1 MDESFLSS
9 RTGRAVDEPD
19 GARSSVPVARPPA
32 DFQDLVRT
40 GVITRVLIL
49 VYIWIQELRD
59 ITPPGCTCHLLFIE
73 IYLPYVFTF
82 FMLALM
88 RFELLWVC
96 FSITSCFSSYK
107 QHVGLTK
114 GKLTSGFQL
123 ESCEERRTFWLSR
136 CIWPHLDHKQYSNL
150 WDFTLNLAAVWT
162 SAHLFARMSLV
173 MLFLVVFGFKFYFIL
188 TCGKHLA
195 VPSPRFPPVG
205 FFIQSSCGQ
214 ILMRTFL
221 WSLI

>member
-1 MDESFLSS
+1 MSRLPNPLACFRVSRSVTEDDSSPSAVSCVHMDESFLSP
-9 RTGRAVDEPD
+9 RTGRPADDPD
-19 GARSSVPVARPPA
+19 GDAIPS
-32 DFQDLVRT
+32 LVRT

-88 RFELLWVC
+88 RFELLLWVC
-96 FSITSCFSSYK
+96 FSITSCFSSFK

-123 ESCEERRTFWLSR
+123 ESCEEMRTFWLSR
-136 CIWPHLDHKQYSNL
+136 CIWPHKQYSNL
-150 WDFTLNLAAVWT
+150 WDLTLNSAAVWT
-162 SAHLFARMSLV
+162 SLV
-173 MLFLVVFGFKFYFIL
+173 MLFLVVFGFKFHFIL
-188 TCGKHLA
+188 TWGKHLA
-195 VPSPRFPPVG
+195 VFPPG
-205 FFIQSSCGQ
+205 GLLHSE
-214 ILMRTFL
+214 
-221 WSLI
+221 

>member
-1 MDESFLSS
+1 M
-9 RTGRAVDEPD
+9 
-19 GARSSVPVARPPA
+19 
-32 DFQDLVRT
+32 
-40 GVITRVLIL
+40 
-49 VYIWIQELRD
+49 
-59 ITPPGCTCHLLFIE
+59 CHLLFIE

-107 QHVGLTK
+107 QHVGLSK

-123 ESCEERRTFWLSR
+123 ESCEERQTFWLWWFEMQLKTLPD
-136 CIWPHLDHKQYSNL
+136 CLLDHKQYSNL
-150 WDFTLNLAAVWT
+150 IYGISLLNLAAIWT
-162 SAHLFARMSLV
+162 SIHLFAETSSV
-173 MLFLVVFGFKFYFIL
+173 MLSLIIYGFKFYFIL
-188 TCGKHLA
+188 TLGKHLA
-195 VPSPRFPPVG
+195 VPFPRFPSVG

-214 ILMRTFL
+214 ILRKFL

>member
-9 RTGRAVDEPD
+9 SRSRTGRVVDELRREAEL
-19 GARSSVPVARPPA
+19 GAAQSSVPVTRSPA
-32 DFQDLVRT
+32 DFQDLVRM

-49 VYIWIQELRD
+49 VYIWIQKLRD

-123 ESCEERRTFWLSR
+123 ESCEERQNFWLSQ

-150 WDFTLNLAAVWT
+150 IYGI
-162 SAHLFARMSLV
+162 SLWIW
-173 MLFLVVFGFKFYFIL
+173 LPYERLPICLLECFW
-188 TCGKHLA
+188 
-195 VPSPRFPPVG
+195 
-205 FFIQSSCGQ
+205 SCS
-214 ILMRTFL
+214 F
-221 WSLI
+221 W

>member
-1 MDESFLSS
+1 MMTLYLQRSVVHTDESFLSS
-9 RTGRAVDEPD
+9 SHSRTGRVVDEPERRR
-19 GARSSVPVARPPA
+19 GAAQSSVPVTRSPA
-32 DFQDLVRT
+32 DFQDLVRM

-82 FMLALM
+82 FMLTLM

-123 ESCEERRTFWLSR
+123 ESCEERQTFDYHDAFDRIWIISNILIYGISLWIWLPYER
-136 CIWPHLDHKQYSNL
+136 LPICLLK
-150 WDFTLNLAAVWT
+150 
-162 SAHLFARMSLV
+162 
-173 MLFLVVFGFKFYFIL
+173 
-188 TCGKHLA
+188 C
-195 VPSPRFPPVG
+195 
-205 FFIQSSCGQ
+205 
-214 ILMRTFL
+214 L
-221 WSLI
+221 WSCSFW